1 MYLYSLLSLLMEKS
15 RSCVV
20 TTMSVSVF
28 TFSFWN
34 SWNFT
39 KSDMNA
45 MPLESVITYFFVS
58 SYNRQYQRGGRT
70 NLRATTKPPNIQ
82 RWNDVNVQL
91 MLTPVLYNVRKHGG
105 HANISFSHQFE
116 SDNQWTIGAEDM
128 TFCVMVDYK
137 YSNKLCMKRYEPT
150 VTDMVTVRNFEAI
163 FDKFNIDR
171 TCT

>member
-1 MYLYSLLSLLMEKS
+1 
-15 RSCVV
+15 
-20 TTMSVSVF
+20 
-28 TFSFWN
+28 
-34 SWNFT
+34 
-39 KSDMNA
+39 
-45 MPLESVITYFFVS
+45 
-58 SYNRQYQRGGRT
+58 
-70 NLRATTKPPNIQ
+70 
-82 RWNDVNVQL
+82 

-150 VTDMVTVRNFEAI
+150 VTDMATVRNFEAI